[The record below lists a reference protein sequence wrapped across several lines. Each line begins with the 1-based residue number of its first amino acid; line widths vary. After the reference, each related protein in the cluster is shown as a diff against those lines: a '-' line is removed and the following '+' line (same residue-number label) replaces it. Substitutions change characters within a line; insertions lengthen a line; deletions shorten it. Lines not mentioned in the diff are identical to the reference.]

1 METTTAFW
9 NEADMEVSHLIDC
22 LSDDVNELKHWV
34 DEYDHGE
41 KKDSILNAE
50 CLSNI
55 GLYLSKINRKVNRI
69 SELTHR
75 GVME

>member
-1 METTTAFW
+1 METTTEFW
-9 NEADMEVSHLIDC
+9 NDTDREVSDLVDN

-50 CLSNI
+50 TLSNI
-55 GLYLSKINRKVNRI
+55 GFYLSKINRKVNRI

-75 GVME
+75 GVSE

>member
-1 METTTAFW
+1 METTTEFW
-9 NEADMEVSHLIDC
+9 NETDREVSDLVDN

-34 DEYDHGE
+34 NEYDHGE

-55 GLYLSKINRKVNRI
+55 GFYLSKINRKVNRI

-75 GVME
+75 GVSE

>member
-1 METTTAFW
+1 METTTEFF
-9 NEADMEVSHLIDC
+9 NETDREVSDILDSM
-22 LSDDVNELKHWV
+22 SDDVNELKHWV

-50 CLSNI
+50 ALSNI
-55 GLYLSKINRKVNRI
+55 GFYLSKINRKVNRI

-75 GVME
+75 GVSE